1 MSKPLSV
8 VVGTTEGWP
17 YVRDLLETLRE
28 DAQASGSEV
37 VIADGSGAPP
47 PPDSEIYPEVRWLK
61 FDIPAVFALYREGI
75 RAAQGDIVALTED
88 HALPQAGWIPQIIRA
103 HAEHPDAAVI
113 GGSIENGSHQTILDW
128 ASYFITQGIHM
139 APLGDREVPI
149 STNEADV
156 SYKRAAV
163 ADVDDNGGQGFMA
176 ILHNRRLAD
185 AGAVQRVDDRI
196 RVDHF
201 QTIGFRRTSAIHYH
215 NGRSISGFRRGRGM
229 TREDWARMA
238 AALILPFL
246 RTGKAIRHVWGKGR
260 HRRELLASA
269 PLMLWL
275 DLCQGVG
282 HFVGYAAGAGDSP
295 NYLR

>member
-1 MSKPLSV
+1 MTPPLSV

-17 YVRDLLETLRE
+17 YVRDLLERLRA
-28 DAQASGSEV
+28 DAQATGSEV
-37 VIADGSGAPP
+37 LIADGSSAPP
-47 PPDSEIYPEVRWLK
+47 PNPADVYPEVRWVK
-61 FDIPAVFALYREGI
+61 FDTPAIFALYREGI
-75 RAAQGDIVALTED
+75 RASAGELVALTED
-88 HALPQAGWIPQIIRA
+88 HALPHAGWIPQILRA
-103 HAEHPDAAVI
+103 HAEHPQAAAI
-113 GGSIENGSHQTILDW
+113 GGSIENGSHHTILDW

-139 APLGDREVPI
+139 APLGDQEVPI
-149 STNEADV
+149 TTNEADV
-156 SYKRAAV
+156 SYKRSAV
-163 ADVDDNGGQGFMA
+163 ENIDDNGGQGFMA

-201 QTIGFRRTSAIHYH
+201 QTIGFRRTSAIHFH

-229 TREDWARMA
+229 TAEDWARMGG
-238 AALILPFL
+238 ALVLPFL
-246 RTGKAIRHVWGKGR
+246 RTAKAIRLVWGKRR
-260 HRRELLASA
+260 HRRELVASA

-282 HFVGYAAGAGDSP
+282 NFVGYALGAGSSP